1 LRKIIGPDHE
11 EIEMK
16 AIIAALTLAAI
27 VGASPASAKICL
39 RIQDIASTHSDDGKL
54 MTFRMRDGQTLV
66 NHLQGTCTD
75 LKFEGFVW
83 TIRGTEMVC
92 ENEQS
97 LRVLRSGQI
106 CVLGKFDAPTAKHVP
121 G

>member
-1 LRKIIGPDHE
+1 V

-16 AIIAALTLAAI
+16 TIITAIALAGVVA
-27 VGASPASAKICL
+27 ASPVSAKICL
-39 RIQDIASTHSDDGKL
+39 RSQDIVSTHSDDGKVL
-54 MTFRMRDGQTLV
+54 TFKMRNGQTLV
-66 NHLQGTCTD
+66 NHLQGACPD
-75 LKFEGFVW
+75 LKFNGFEW
-83 TIRGTEMVC
+83 TLHGIENVC

-106 CVLGKFDAPTAKHVP
+106 CVLGKFDPAVPHAP